1 MQLRNINKGIIF
13 LPFIWILLL
22 WTFVTLVSI
31 KFGHF
36 PSYGLP
42 DPKEAGFYIL
52 YLLVF
57 GGLGLIIFI
66 MVISFVIQLITYC
79 FERSL
84 FSMKIFLAQ
93 LLSLAFLVLYL
104 KLDLF
109 NLMEWLID

>member
-1 MQLRNINKGIIF
+1 MQLKKINKAIIF

-22 WTFVTLVSI
+22 WIFVALVSI

-42 DPKEAGFYIL
+42 DPKETGFYFL

-57 GGLGLIIFI
+57 SGLGLAIFI
-66 MVISFVIQLITYC
+66 MAISFVIQLITFC

-84 FSMKIFLAQ
+84 FSTKIFLGQ

-104 KLDLF
+104 KFDLF